1 MINED
6 IILPFKITD
15 LYLGFAECNGIL
27 KILQN
32 HLLIEYEIK
41 DGIVNLVKSGIKQIK
56 IPLDNVINIE
66 YKKNIFLSKIILS
79 LKTLKGLS
87 DFPLKENN
95 LILIIPRKY
104 SELAK
109 VYCSTVNLKIAEN
122 KLNNLEN

>member
-6 IILPFKITD
+6 IILPFKITN

-56 IPLDNVINIE
+56 IPLDNMINIE

-79 LKTLKGLS
+79 LKTLKGIN
-87 DFPLKENN
+87 DFPLEDNK
-95 LILIIPRKY
+95 LILNILRKY
-104 SELAK
+104 SELAIT
-109 VYCSTVNLKIAEN
+109 YCSNVNLMIAEN
-122 KLNNLEN
+122 KLNKLEN